1 MGGNTSGAVKQV
13 ENISNAYQDAA
24 KEAEKLADVQS
35 KIGQKT
41 NISLT
46 SDSTVEQQIKS
57 ESELNAEIEKRE
69 NIIRELQQLQEK
81 LTVHEDFHGNDRY
94 FADQLPTEEEI

>member
-69 NIIRELQQLQEK
+69 NIIRELP
-81 LTVHEDFHGNDRY
+81 TVTR
-94 FADQLPTEEEI
+94 EINCS

>member
-24 KEAEKLADVQS
+24 KEAEKLADAQS

-41 NISLT
+41 NISSGRKTHFLRLLKT
-46 SDSTVEQQIKS
+46 
-57 ESELNAEIEKRE
+57 
-69 NIIRELQQLQEK
+69 
-81 LTVHEDFHGNDRY
+81 
-94 FADQLPTEEEI
+94 